1 MVMED
6 VVQTGQVFDVRASGW
21 IEYGGLHPKMRHE
34 LGRNGTGIEL
44 EGDEEGSLAV
54 MVRRWLLLFC

>member
-1 MVMED
+1 MLEP
-6 VVQTGQVFDVRASGW
+6 G
-21 IEYGGLHPKMRHE
+21 GGLNMEGQKEGLHRKMCRE

-44 EGDEEGSLAV
+44 EGDEESLAV